1 MSSDVSAPLERRGG
15 DPGAAADATEG
26 RRGMGDESRWMVELR
41 GVSKFFGEFA
51 ALREVSLQ
59 VGDGEFFTLL
69 GPSGSGKTTILRIV
83 AGLLEHDE
91 GEIFVGGASMEGVPP
106 YERELAVVFQSLAL
120 FPHMTVAQNIA
131 FPLRM
136 RRQSRAETAKAV
148 GEALDLV
155 QLPAIGERDITEL
168 SGGQRQR
175 VALARSLVYRPRLL
189 LLDEPLS
196 ALDRRLREDMQL
208 ELTRLH
214 REVGV
219 TIVNVT
225 HDQREALLVSD
236 RVALMNHG
244 RVIQT
249 GGGRDI
255 YESPASEFVAAF
267 LGDPLLVAGRVRRE
281 GGHAVLE
288 SESLRLRVRP
298 DTQDGPATVVLR
310 PERLRLLAADDDA
323 TMWDNVV
330 RGRVVFAAFDGVGVF
345 AQIALDA
352 GPTVTV
358 HSTVRDRLEVA
369 VGDGLLVAWNVDDAP
384 IVVPQEA

>member
-1 MSSDVSAPLERRGG
+1 
-15 DPGAAADATEG
+15 
-26 RRGMGDESRWMVELR
+26 
-41 GVSKFFGEFA
+41 
-51 ALREVSLQ
+51 
-59 VGDGEFFTLL
+59 
-69 GPSGSGKTTILRIV
+69 
-83 AGLLEHDE
+83 
-91 GEIFVGGASMEGVPP
+91 
-106 YERELAVVFQSLAL
+106 
-120 FPHMTVAQNIA
+120 
-131 FPLRM
+131 
-136 RRQSRAETAKAV
+136 
-148 GEALDLV
+148 
-155 QLPAIGERDITEL
+155 
-168 SGGQRQR
+168 
-175 VALARSLVYRPRLL
+175 LL

-267 LGDPLLVAGRVRRE
+267 LGDPLLVAGRVHRE
-281 GGHAVLE
+281 SGRPVLE
-288 SESLRLRVRP
+288 SESLRLRVSP
-298 DTQDGPATVVLR
+298 DAPDGPATVVLR
-310 PERLRLLAADDDA
+310 PERLRLLTTDADA
-323 TMWDNVV
+323 SRWDNAV
-330 RGRVVFAAFDGVGVF
+330 RGRVAFAAFDGVGIF

-358 HSTVRDRLEVA
+358 HAAVRDQLEVA
-369 VGDGLLVAWNVDDAP
+369 VGDEVLVAWNVDDAP
-384 IVVPQEA
+384 IVAPQEA